1 MEGRENQPG
10 FYPRVEEKDG
20 YLLNNLNINN
30 ITSSGGINIQT
41 GFAGQSFYIPYSEN
55 QYHNKYYKINY
66 IESALYK
73 TGIPLNKTGLY
84 LTESGLFSHFSGIV
98 NGNILTNIPNSISN
112 VSFNSYF
119 RYNNANINCKIYEI
133 NSGINNSVEFFGKEI
148 YNNYFLITN
157 FSGSNTG
164 AVYKFNINSDY
175 IFEINKK
182 YILFLSGQS
191 SGYVS
196 GKLSSGLFTANSP
209 KKDIEYVENVY
220 LSNNG
225 NSNYLSDFNINFE
238 TGIYGKITGSNIF
251 LEKNNLNFNIYGN
264 EIYDFSEITGIINI
278 AQETEYQLITMSIYK
293 KISIEN
299 NDFFDGDSS
308 LFISGKNIN
317 VTGKF
322 FIQKNRF
329 RLFEPLYNI

>member
-1 MEGRENQPG
+1 
-10 FYPRVEEKDG
+10 
-20 YLLNNLNINN
+20 
-30 ITSSGGINIQT
+30 
-41 GFAGQSFYIPYSEN
+41 
-55 QYHNKYYKINY
+55 
-66 IESALYK
+66 
-73 TGIPLNKTGLY
+73 
-84 LTESGLFSHFSGIV
+84 
-98 NGNILTNIPNSISN
+98 
-112 VSFNSYF
+112 
-119 RYNNANINCKIYEI
+119 
-133 NSGINNSVEFFGKEI
+133 
-148 YNNYFLITN
+148 
-157 FSGSNTG
+157 
-164 AVYKFNINSDY
+164 VYKFNINSDY